1 MKETKQ
7 FQTESKELLNLMINS
22 IYSNNEIFL
31 RELISNASDAIDK
44 YRFQALNSKGEIP
57 LKDFEINVKTDKKK
71 RTITIT
77 DNGIGM
83 NKDDLVNNLGTI
95 AKSGSKDFASKLKE
109 AKEKQDL
116 NIIGQ
121 FGVGFY
127 SAFMVASSVQVK
139 TKTYNGQGYLFTS
152 DGQESYTIEE
162 CDKEESGAE
171 ITLTL
176 KKSSKEV
183 DYDAFLEEYR
193 IKNLVKKY
201 SDYIRYPIKMMVTK
215 HEQVLDKDG
224 KPVEGKYEDKEVL
237 ETLNSMIPL
246 WKKNKNEVSDEDLN
260 EFYKNKFGDYENP
273 LTSLFVRV
281 DGKITYD
288 ALLFI
293 PSHIPYNLYSDSY
306 ERGLQ
311 LYSKGIF
318 IKDKCQELIP
328 DYLKFVK
335 GLVDSGDFSLNI
347 SREMLQQSPI
357 MQKISENVEK
367 KIVDKLKDI
376 KKTDFDKYVTFWKSF
391 GELVKYGIYSTYG
404 AKKELL
410 QDTLIFHSLNNED
423 KYISLADY
431 KEKMAKDQK
440 YIYFVSG
447 ENLDAIKLL
456 PQLEKY
462 RKNNVDVLLLDQKI
476 DEFCIMMLRDYDKVE
491 FKSISDESASEVSK
505 EEQEK
510 IDTVTADN
518 KRLLDTLKEALNGKV
533 NDVVVSSKL
542 VDAPVCVS
550 TKDGLSLEMEKTL
563 NEQPGAED
571 TVKAEKILE
580 INPNHPLFEAFSKIQ
595 NDDETVKNYASVL
608 YEEAML
614 LEGRE
619 IVDKKAFVDKIN
631 ELFIKAMK
639 QWKVSPPHEKVCDR
653 QTFLFI
659 HFFQMFT
666 NNYLR
671 IFRTLGIV

>member
-1 MKETKQ
+1 MKETKE

-44 YRFQALNSKGEIP
+44 YRYQALSSKGEMP
-57 LKDFEINVKTDKKK
+57 LNEFEINISVDKKK
-71 RTITIT
+71 RTITIS

-83 NKDDLVNNLGTI
+83 SKEDLINNLGTI

-127 SAFMVASSVQVK
+127 SAFMVASKIEVL

-162 CDKEESGAE
+162 KDKETTGTE
-171 ITLTL
+171 ITIYL

-183 DYDAFLEEYR
+183 DYDSYLEQYK

-215 HEQVLDKDG
+215 SEQVLDKDG
-224 KPVEGKYEDKEVL
+224 KPVEGKYEDKQVL

-246 WKKNKNEVSDEDLN
+246 WKKNKSEVTDEDLN
-260 EFYKNKFGDYENP
+260 EFYKNKFNDYENP
-273 LTSLFVRV
+273 LASLFVRV

-367 KIVDKLKDI
+367 KIIDKLKDI

-391 GELVKYGIYSTYG
+391 GELIKYGIYSTYG

-410 QDTLIFHSLNNED
+410 QDILVFHSLNNED

-476 DEFCIMMLRDYDKVE
+476 DEFAIMMLHDYDKVE
-491 FKSISDESASEVSK
+491 FKSISDESANEVSK

-510 IDTVTADN
+510 IDSVTANN
-518 KRLLDTLKEALNGKV
+518 KRLFDTLKEALAGKV

-580 INPNHPLFEAFSKIQ
+580 LNPNHPLFEAFTKIQ
-595 NDDETVKNYASVL
+595 NDDELVKNYASVL

-631 ELFIKAMK
+631 ELFIRAMK
-639 QWKVSPPHEKVCDR
+639 
-653 QTFLFI
+653 
-659 HFFQMFT
+659 
-666 NNYLR
+666 
-671 IFRTLGIV
+671 

>member
-1 MKETKQ
+1 MTKGSNFMKETKQ

-44 YRFQALNSKGEIP
+44 YRFVALSSKGKVA
-57 LKDFEINVKTDKKK
+57 LKDFVINLKVDKKK

-83 NKDDLVNNLGTI
+83 SKDDLINNLGTI
-95 AKSGSKDFASKLKE
+95 AKSGSKDFALKLKE

-127 SAFMVASSVQVK
+127 SAFMVASKVSVK
-139 TKTYNGQGYLFTS
+139 TKTIDNQGYLFTS
-152 DGQESYTIEE
+152 NGQESYTIEE
-162 CDKEESGAE
+162 VEKEDTGTE
-171 ITLTL
+171 ITISL

-183 DYDAFLEEYR
+183 DYDSFLEEYK

-201 SDYIRYPIKMMVTK
+201 SDYIRYPIQMICHKS
-215 HEQVLDKDG
+215 EQVLDKDG
-224 KPVEGKYEDKEVL
+224 KPIEGKYEEKEVL

-246 WKKNKNEVSDEDLN
+246 WKKNKNEVSDDDLN
-260 EFYKNKFGDYENP
+260 EFYKNKFSDYENP

-293 PSHIPYNLYSDSY
+293 PSHIPYNLYSDTY
-306 ERGLQ
+306 EKGLQ

-318 IKDKCQELIP
+318 IKDKCPELIP

-335 GLVDSGDFSLNI
+335 GLVDSADFSLNI

-357 MQKISENVEK
+357 MQKISENIEK
-367 KIVDKLKDI
+367 KIVDKLKDL
-376 KKTDFDKYVTFWKSF
+376 KKVEFDKYVEFWKNF
-391 GELVKYGIYSTYG
+391 GEHIKYGIYSTYG
-404 AKKELL
+404 AKKDLL
-410 QDTLIFHSLNNED
+410 QDVLVFHSLNNED
-423 KYISLADY
+423 KYISLSEY
-431 KEKMAKDQK
+431 KEKMTKEQK
-440 YIYFVSG
+440 YIYYASG

-456 PQLEKY
+456 PQIEKY
-462 RKNNVDVLLLDQKI
+462 KKDNVDVLLLDQKI
-476 DEFCIMMLRDYDKVE
+476 DEFCIMMLRDFDKVE
-491 FKSISDESASEVSK
+491 FKSISDESANELSK
-505 EEQEK
+505 EEQDKVES
-510 IDTVTADN
+510 ITTDN
-518 KRLLDTLKEALNGKV
+518 KRLLDTIKEALNGKV
-533 NDVVVSSKL
+533 DDVVISSKL
-542 VDAPVCVS
+542 VDAPVCFS

-571 TVKAEKILE
+571 NVKASKVLE
-580 INPNHPLFEAFSKIQ
+580 LNPDHELFKAYASIQ
-595 NDDETVKNYASVL
+595 NDDELVKEYASLL
-608 YEEAML
+608 YDEAML

-619 IVDKKAFVDKIN
+619 IENKQEFIKKINSLFAKAFK
-631 ELFIKAMK
+631 
-639 QWKVSPPHEKVCDR
+639 
-653 QTFLFI
+653 
-659 HFFQMFT
+659 
-666 NNYLR
+666 
-671 IFRTLGIV
+671 

>member
-44 YRFQALNSKGEIP
+44 YRFKAISSGGQIP
-57 LKDFEINVKTDKKK
+57 LREFAIDLRVDKKA
-71 RTITIT
+71 RSITIS

-83 NKDDLVNNLGTI
+83 SKEDLINNLGTI

-127 SAFMVASSVQVK
+127 SAFMVASEVEVL
-139 TKTYNGQGYLFTS
+139 TKTIDGEGYLFTS

-162 CDKEESGAE
+162 KDREEVGTDVT
-171 ITLTL
+171 IYL
-176 KKSSKEV
+176 KKSKEEV
-183 DYDAFLEEYR
+183 DYDSYLEEYK

-201 SDYIRYPIKMMVTK
+201 SDYIRYPIKMMCTK
-215 HEQVLDKDG
+215 SVQKVDKDG
-224 KPVEGKYEDKEVL
+224 KPIEGKYQDVL
-237 ETLNSMIPL
+237 EQETLNSMIPL
-246 WKKNKNEVSDEDLN
+246 WKKNKNEVTDDDLN
-260 EFYKNKFGDYENP
+260 DFYKSKFSDYENP
-273 LTSLFVRV
+273 LSSLFVRV

-293 PSHIPYNLYSDSY
+293 PSHVPYNLYSDSY

-318 IKDKCQELIP
+318 IKDKCPELIP

-357 MQKISENVEK
+357 MQKISENIEK

-376 KKTDFDKYVTFWKSF
+376 KKTDFDKYVSFWKNF
-391 GELVKYGIYSTYG
+391 GELIKYGIYSTYG

-410 QDTLIFHSLNNED
+410 EDTLIFHSLNNED
-423 KYISLADY
+423 KYISLSEY
-431 KEKMAKDQK
+431 KEKMEKKQK
-440 YIYFVSG
+440 YIFYVSG
-447 ENLDAIKLL
+447 ENLDSIKLL

-462 RKNNVDVLLLDQKI
+462 RKNNIDVLLLDQRI
-476 DEFCIMMLRDYDKVE
+476 DEFCIMMLREYDKVE
-491 FKSISDESASEVSK
+491 FKSISDESANELSK

-510 IDTVTADN
+510 IDNITTDN
-518 KRLLDTLKEALNGKV
+518 KRLLDTLKEALGDKV
-533 NDVVVSSKL
+533 NDVIVSSKL

-563 NEQPGAED
+563 NEQPGAEES
-571 TVKAEKILE
+571 VKAQKILE
-580 INPNHPLFEAFSKIQ
+580 LNPNHPLFEAFSKIQ
-595 NDDETVKNYASVL
+595 DNDELVKDYASVL

-631 ELFIKAMK
+631 DLFIKAIK
-639 QWKVSPPHEKVCDR
+639 
-653 QTFLFI
+653 
-659 HFFQMFT
+659 
-666 NNYLR
+666 
-671 IFRTLGIV
+671 

>member
-1 MKETKQ
+1 MKETKE

-44 YRFQALNSKGEIP
+44 YRYQALSSKGEMP
-57 LKDFEINVKTDKKK
+57 LNEFEINLSVDKKK
-71 RTITIT
+71 RTITIS

-83 NKDDLVNNLGTI
+83 NKEDLINNLGTI

-127 SAFMVASSVQVK
+127 SAFMVASKIEVL

-162 CDKEESGAE
+162 KDKETTGTQ
-171 ITLTL
+171 ITIYL

-183 DYDAFLEEYR
+183 DYDSYLEQYK

-215 HEQVLDKDG
+215 SEQVLDKDG
-224 KPVEGKYEDKEVL
+224 KPVEGKYEDKQVL

-246 WKKNKNEVSDEDLN
+246 WKKNKSEVTDEDLN
-260 EFYKNKFGDYENP
+260 EFYKNKFNDYENP
-273 LTSLFVRV
+273 LASLFVRV

-391 GELVKYGIYSTYG
+391 GELIKYGIYSTYG

-410 QDTLIFHSLNNED
+410 QDTLVFHSLNNED

-476 DEFCIMMLRDYDKVE
+476 DEFAIMMLHDYDKVE
-491 FKSISDESASEVSK
+491 FKSISDESANEVSK

-510 IDTVTADN
+510 IDSVTADN
-518 KRLLDTLKEALNGKV
+518 KRLFDTLKEALAGKV

-580 INPNHPLFEAFSKIQ
+580 LNPNHPLFEAFTKIQ
-595 NDDETVKNYASVL
+595 NDDELVKNYASVL

-631 ELFIKAMK
+631 ELFIRAMK
-639 QWKVSPPHEKVCDR
+639 
-653 QTFLFI
+653 
-659 HFFQMFT
+659 
-666 NNYLR
+666 
-671 IFRTLGIV
+671 